1 MVVKYPLKGVF
12 KVTAKGRTYWYA
24 WRGPP
29 LGPRLSGAPGSPEF
43 HASYIEA
50 HQAHLAPDASRFG
63 SLVVLYRASNDYK
76 ALAPSTLRNWS
87 PWLDRVAD
95 YFGPLRL
102 AQFDRPEKIRPVI
115 RRWRDQWA
123 DKPRTADYAMQ
134 VLSRVL
140 SHAVEHGKISGNP
153 CEGIKQLYPGDRR
166 EIIWTDA
173 DIAALKKSGSADVA
187 HAVDLAVYTGLRL
200 GDLLRL
206 SWSHIGEDAVT
217 IATGKSKRS
226 REAVIPLY
234 DGLRDVLASIP
245 KRSTTILTNRRN
257 CPWKPDRIRNGF
269 QPGKDRRR
277 PQRSRPPFPRSSWH
291 CGDEVLHRGPVGAG
305 DRRDHG
311 LGGESRRQDH
321 KAIRRKIGRHQGNHP
336 TAQPGRKGNISEKPT
351 AKPKSLSI
359 GAGEGNRTLVC
370 SLGSCRS
377 TIELRPQV
385 IGPGQ

>member
-1 MVVKYPLKGVF
+1 MTSIASLRTGRSVVVAKYPLKGIF
-12 KVTAKGRTYWYA
+12 KTQAKGRTYWYA

-29 LGPRLSGAPGSPEF
+29 LGPRLSGLPGSPEF

-50 HQAHLAPDASRFG
+50 HQAHLAPEPSRFQ
-63 SLVVLYRASNDYK
+63 SLVVLYKASNDYK
-76 ALAPSTLRNWS
+76 ALAPSTLRNWL

-153 CEGIKQLYPGDRR
+153 CEGIKQLYAGDRR

-173 DIAALKKSGSADVA
+173 DIATLKMSCSADVA

-206 SWSHIGEDAVT
+206 SWSHIGADAIT
-217 IATGKSKRS
+217 IATGKSRQH

-234 DGLRDVLASIP
+234 DGLRTVLASIP
-245 KRSTTILTNRRN
+245 KRSTTILTNRRS
-257 CPWKPDRIRNGF
+257 CPWKTDGFGTAFNRAKIAAGLNDRDLHFHDLRGTAATRFYTAGLSERVIAEIMGWEENHVDRII
-269 QPGKDRRR
+269 RRYVG
-277 PQRSRPPFPRSSWH
+277 RS
-291 CGDEVLHRGPVGAG
+291 AAT
-305 DRRDHG
+305 
-311 LGGESRRQDH
+311 
-321 KAIRRKIGRHQGNHP
+321 KAIIQQLNR
-336 TAQPGRKGNISEKPT
+336 AEK
-351 AKPKSLSI
+351 
-359 GAGEGNRTLVC
+359 RT
-370 SLGSCRS
+370 
-377 TIELRPQV
+377 
-385 IGPGQ
+385 